1 MKGATVLKEK
11 ELTSVRAKKTVNT
24 SVRLVKD
31 GSFYKVMVDKDVYKV
46 TANELFAVQVFNA
59 I

>member
-1 MKGATVLKEK
+1 MRKNMVIKEK
-11 ELTSVRAKKTVNT
+11 YIGASRVTLENDGGWW
-24 SVRLVKD
+24 LVKI
-31 GSFYKVMVDKDVYKV
+31 GNSVHKQ

>member
-1 MKGATVLKEK
+1 MRKNKVIKEK
-11 ELTSVRAKKTVNT
+11 YIGVSKVTLENDGGWW
-24 SVRLVKD
+24 LVKIGD
-31 GSFYKVMVDKDVYKV
+31 SVHKQ

>member
-1 MKGATVLKEK
+1 MRKNKVIKEK
-11 ELTSVRAKKTVNT
+11 YIGACKVTLENDGGWW
-24 SVRLVKD
+24 LVKID
-31 GSFYKVMVDKDVYKV
+31 NSVHKQ

>member
-1 MKGATVLKEK
+1 MRKNKVIKEK
-11 ELTSVRAKKTVNT
+11 YIGACKVTLENDGGWW
-24 SVRLVKD
+24 LVKI
-31 GSFYKVMVDKDVYKV
+31 GNSVHKQ

>member
-1 MKGATVLKEK
+1 MRKNKVIKEK
-11 ELTSVRAKKTVNT
+11 YIGAKVTLE
-24 SVRLVKD
+24 SDGGWWLVKI
-31 GSFYKVMVDKDVYKV
+31 GNSVHKQ

>member
-1 MKGATVLKEK
+1 MRKNKVIKEK
-11 ELTSVRAKKTVNT
+11 YIGACKVTLENDGGWW
-24 SVRLVKD
+24 LVKI
-31 GSFYKVMVDKDVYKV
+31 SNSVHKQ

>member
-1 MKGATVLKEK
+1 MKKNKVI
-11 ELTSVRAKKTVNT
+11 KTKNISGCKVTLENDGGWW
-24 SVRLVKD
+24 LVKI
-31 GSFYKVMVDKDVYKV
+31 GNSVHKQ

>member
-1 MKGATVLKEK
+1 MGKNKAIKEK
-11 ELTSVRAKKTVNT
+11 YIDASKVTLENDGGWW
-24 SVRLVKD
+24 LVKI
-31 GSFYKVMVDKDVYKV
+31 GNSVHRQ

>member
-1 MKGATVLKEK
+1 MGKNKVIKEK
-11 ELTSVRAKKTVNT
+11 YIGSCKVTLENDGGWW
-24 SVRLVKD
+24 LVKI
-31 GSFYKVMVDKDVYKV
+31 GNSVYKQ

>member
-1 MKGATVLKEK
+1 MGKNKVIKTKYIGASKITLE
-11 ELTSVRAKKTVNT
+11 NDGGWW
-24 SVRLVKD
+24 LVKI
-31 GSFYKVMVDKDVYKV
+31 GNSVHKW